1 VVEKFDLFMEPR
13 KEDLVVVVC
22 WENGCVFCWCSIIIV
37 VVVIVIPSAITGIR
51 WFARWGEVFLFTKLF
66 LQYMKFV
73 DPNLVPELMLFI
85 ILLFSGCFEFIL
97 NNVFRPPK
105 NP

>member
-1 VVEKFDLFMEPR
+1 
-13 KEDLVVVVC
+13 
-22 WENGCVFCWCSIIIV
+22 
-37 VVVIVIPSAITGIR
+37 
-51 WFARWGEVFLFTKLF
+51 
-66 LQYMKFV
+66 MKFV